1 MKMKDQEISLDFES
15 NIQFTEF
22 CAFILNFLK
31 INLKINEDDSFK
43 IELGIREAISNA
55 IIHGNKS
62 NLKKRVFVK
71 FKWNKKR
78 IVIHVK
84 DENPNKI
91 DINKIKEKIK
101 KNDILSF
108 RGRGILIMENYMD
121 KVEFLYSENGNE
133 IVMEK
138 MI

>member
-1 MKMKDQEISLDFES
+1 MKDQEISLDFES

-22 CAFILNFLK
+22 CAFILSFLK
-31 INLKINEDDSFK
+31 KSLNINEDDLFK
-43 IELGIREAISNA
+43 IEISIREAVNNA
-55 IIHGNKS
+55 IIHGNKNNS
-62 NLKKRVFVK
+62 QKRVFVK
-71 FKWNKKR
+71 FEWNKKH

-91 DINKIKEKIK
+91 DFIKIKEKIK

-108 RGRGILIMENYMD
+108 QGRGILIIENYMD
-121 KVEFLYSENGNE
+121 KVEFLYSKNGNE

-138 MI
+138 MT

>member
-1 MKMKDQEISLDFES
+1 MKIKDQEISLDFES

-108 RGRGILIMENYMD
+108 QGRGILIMENYMD

>member
-1 MKMKDQEISLDFES
+1 MKDQEISLDFES

-22 CAFILNFLK
+22 CAFILSFLK
-31 INLKINEDDSFK
+31 KSLNINEDDLFK
-43 IELGIREAISNA
+43 IEISIREAVNNA

-62 NLKKRVFVK
+62 NSQKRVFVK
-71 FKWNKKR
+71 FEWNKKH

-91 DINKIKEKIK
+91 DFIKIKEKIK
-101 KNDILSF
+101 KNNILSF
-108 RGRGILIMENYMD
+108 QGRGILIIENYMD
-121 KVEFLYSENGNE
+121 KVELLYSKNGNE

>member
-15 NIQFTEF
+15 NIQFIEF

-31 INLKINEDDSFK
+31 KFLKINEDDSFK

-55 IIHGNKS
+55 IIHGNNS

-71 FKWNKKR
+71 FKWNKKH

-84 DENPNKI
+84 DGNPNKI
-91 DINKIKEKIK
+91 DFNKIKEKIK

-108 RGRGILIMENYMD
+108 QGRGLLIIENYMD

>member
-1 MKMKDQEISLDFES
+1 MKDQEISLDFES

-22 CAFILNFLK
+22 CALILSFLK
-31 INLKINEDDSFK
+31 KFLKINEDDLFK
-43 IELGIREAISNA
+43 IDISIREAVNNA
-55 IIHGNKS
+55 IIHGNKNNS
-62 NLKKRVFVK
+62 QKRVFVK
-71 FKWNKKR
+71 FEWNKKH

-91 DINKIKEKIK
+91 DFIKIKEKIK

-108 RGRGILIMENYMD
+108 QGRGILIIENYMD
-121 KVEFLYSENGNE
+121 KVEFLYSKNRNE

>member
-1 MKMKDQEISLDFES
+1 MKDQEISLDFES

-22 CAFILNFLK
+22 CAFILSFLKKSLK
-31 INLKINEDDSFK
+31 INDDDLFK
-43 IELGIREAISNA
+43 IEIAIREAINNA
-55 IIHGNKS
+55 IIHGNNS

-91 DINKIKEKIK
+91 NFNKIKEKIK

-108 RGRGILIMENYMD
+108 QGRGILIMENYMD
-121 KVEFLYSENGNE
+121 KIEFLYSGNGNE
-133 IVMEK
+133 IIMEK